1 VVIGVAVTAQKKIFH
16 GQANLPLRTRQRRQR
31 LWFDKKKLFPG
42 VTLARHATN

>member
-16 GQANLPLRTRQRRQR
+16 GQANLLLRTRQR

-42 VTLARHATN
+42 VTLARHATK